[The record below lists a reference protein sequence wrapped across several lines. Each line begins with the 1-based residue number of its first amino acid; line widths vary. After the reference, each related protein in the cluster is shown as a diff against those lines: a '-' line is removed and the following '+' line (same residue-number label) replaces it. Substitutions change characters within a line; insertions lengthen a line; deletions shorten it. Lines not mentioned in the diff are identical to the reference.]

1 MTLPKAQLEDLQ
13 LVRNEWAKI
22 VREIGG
28 GARAYLRD
36 TVVEPGGEGCLTI
49 VFLDPM
55 NYDMGKRPTV
65 IGDLERQVEAR
76 YGRSIYFKTRL
87 AGRGERLD
95 TIYVTEEEL
104 EENIHMD
111 ITYED

>member
-1 MTLPKAQLEDLQ
+1 M
-13 LVRNEWAKI
+13 
-22 VREIGG
+22 
-28 GARAYLRD
+28 RD
-36 TVVEPGGEGCLTI
+36 TVVEPSGDGCLTI
-49 VFLDPM
+49 VFMDPM

-65 IGDLERQVEAR
+65 IGQLEQYVQEN

-87 AGRGERLD
+87 AGRGERLN

-104 EENIHMD
+104 GDKIHMD